1 MGTNIIPVSETRK
14 LILGEVDSV
23 AQATKTEIQYH
34 ITPILKLN
42 S

>member
-1 MGTNIIPVSETRK
+1 
-14 LILGEVDSV
+14 V

-42 S
+42 SWLLWFSISQNLIFIMYPF